1 MYQGGFVANITS
13 EGRVVIN
20 EQRDRKAVLS
30 MEAAAHADIAL
41 DFDNSFARDSL
52 PSRGEALAPVQ
63 YDPVAMAILH
73 EEQEIEV
80 SLEKL
85 RTRLQENRVIE
96 S

>member
-1 MYQGGFVANITS
+1 MANISS

-30 MEAAAHADIAL
+30 MEASAHADVAL

-52 PSRGEALAPVQ
+52 PSRGEPLAPAQ
-63 YDPVAMAILH
+63 YDPVEMAIEK

-80 SLEKL
+80 SLEKI
-85 RTRLQENRVIE
+85 RSRLQKNSVIG